1 MQRSAACSHQSGPN
15 GSKRRASA
23 SMSTSAISSGSSY
36 LQTLLQSRQDL
47 QTLQTDV
54 GSGNIAGAK
63 ADFASFQQDAMN
75 MFQSSKGKQSGQT
88 GATQTTADLQALQSA
103 LSSGNVT
110 GTQKALASFQ
120 QDLQT
125 QSQGKTHKH
134 HHHHHQKDTNSNQTA
149 NATATNAT
157 ATNANGGVPNSAMT
171 LASLLSAYQ
180 AFNSSSAATTGTALS
195 VLG

>member
-1 MQRSAACSHQSGPN
+1 VLSPVRAEWLE
-15 GSKRRASA
+15 RRAST
-23 SMSTSAISSGSSY
+23 SMSTSSISSGSSY

-63 ADFASFQQDAMN
+63 ADFASFQQDAIK
-75 MFQSSKGKQSGQT
+75 MFQSSKGMQPGQT
-88 GATQTTADLQALQSA
+88 GAAQTTADLQALQSA

-110 GTQKALASFQ
+110 GAQKALASFQ

-134 HHHHHQKDTNSNQTA
+134 HHHHHQEEDTNSNQTA

-157 ATNANGGVPNSAMT
+157 AANASGGVPNSAMT

-180 AFNSSSAATTGTALS
+180 AFNSSGAATTGTALS